1 MFYKTY
7 SAGIIGIDGFIVEVE
22 TDLTKGLPQY
32 SLVGLPDSAVKESKE
47 RVRSAIRNSGFA
59 FPLGRITI
67 NLAPAS
73 LKKIG
78 AAYDLAVAVGIL
90 SASRQAPIQLDDR
103 TLLIGELSLDGQIKP
118 IRGILPMALTA
129 KKRGF
134 TRIIV
139 PLENAP
145 EASLSGLLTYPLE
158 YLKDLPVVFKHP
170 PYSARKLPF
179 HSHSH
184 SFNTNDYSAIIGQ
197 QQAKRA
203 LEIAASGSHHI
214 LMVGPPGSGKT
225 LLASSLPSILP
236 PLTVEQMIEV
246 MKIYSAYGKTNHPM
260 VNVRPFRAPHH
271 SITSVGLIGGGALL
285 KPGEIT
291 LAHHGVLYLDEIC
304 EFPRQVLNLLRQPLE
319 ERRIEL
325 HRNRQ
330 IVSFPANFMLIGN
343 MNPCPCGYFGF
354 PDGIH
359 QCRCG
364 SPAIE
369 RYQNRISGPLL
380 DRFDIRVE
388 VPRQEIDPF
397 HTQVEENP
405 LQAIQKRVLSAIK
418 WQEDRFSSGKRNSE
432 MDLAEIKRFCI
443 MSPKAKSMLRQ
454 VYQHFCL
461 SHRGLHRILKLAR
474 TIADLDSSETIIEQ
488 HIAEAVQFRTQEKNI
503 FSI

>member
-1 MFYKTY
+1 LFYKTY
-7 SAGIIGIDGFIVEVE
+7 SAGILGIDGFIVEVE

-32 SLVGLPDSAVKESKE
+32 TLVGLPDSAVKESKE

-118 IRGILPMALTA
+118 VRGILPMALTA
-129 KKRGF
+129 KKKGF
-134 TRIIV
+134 SRIIV

-158 YLKDLPVVFKHP
+158 YLKDLPTVLKQP
-170 PYSARKLPF
+170 PFPEKKLQPF
-179 HSHSH
+179 PLHSPY
-184 SFNTNDYSAIIGQ
+184 TTDYSAIIGQ

-203 LEIAASGSHHI
+203 LEIAASGSHHT
-214 LMVGPPGSGKT
+214 LLVGPPGTGKT

-236 PLTVEQMIEV
+236 PLTMEQMIEV
-246 MKIYSAYGKTNHPM
+246 TKIYSAYGKTNHPM
-260 VNVRPFRAPHH
+260 VNIRPFRAPHH
-271 SITSVGLIGGGALL
+271 SITAVGLIGGGSLL

-319 ERRIEL
+319 EQKIEL

-354 PDGIH
+354 SDGIH
-359 QCRCG
+359 ECRCG

-397 HTQVEENP
+397 HAQGEENP
-405 LQAIQKRVLSAIK
+405 FYSMQKRIMSAIK
-418 WQEDRFSSGKRNSE
+418 WQKDRFGSDKRNSE
-432 MDLAEIKRFCI
+432 MDLAEIKRFCT
-443 MSPKAKSMLRQ
+443 MSPGAKLMLRQ

-461 SHRGLHRILKLAR
+461 SHRGLHKILKLAR
-474 TIADLDSSETIIEQ
+474 TIADLDSSQIIVEQ

-503 FSI
+503 FSA